1 MKGSMNFAH
10 IPLPSPP
17 NIRLS
22 VHRDRSVKN
31 CNSFSFISSQIF
43 LNTRN
48 IVKKAKKCNNKD
60 LIFETESFPS
70 FEIDTKSSMA
80 KTMRSKKISVNFIK
94 QNND

>member
-1 MKGSMNFAH
+1 MRIFLY
-10 IPLPSPP
+10 PVLPISGFLCIETGVLKIVTVSVLFHL
-17 NIRLS
+17 NI
-22 VHRDRSVKN
+22 
-31 CNSFSFISSQIF
+31 

-80 KTMRSKKISVNFIK
+80 KTMRPKKISVNFIK